1 MGKLDGGC
9 WISGR
14 VHVVLGSTRWVCL
27 TAAKEGPDGCELL
40 TGIETGKKRDQRWLM
55 ASGMRKESRGRW
67 HVNSDL
73 RMTCEI

>member
-1 MGKLDGGC
+1 MLD
-9 WISGR
+9 
-14 VHVVLGSTRWVCL
+14 LGSGACGFGVDAMGVFDGC
-27 TAAKEGPDGCELL
+27 KEGPGGCELL